1 MQFQIRVRCSFPPFV
16 LREQQ
21 GVVSLGEDLPT
32 TKNEKKNDDRP
43 NETIWL
49 EDDRQFFS
57 YRLRS
62 SYGIY
67 RVPYST
73 GYTCSYMLF
82 ALGNGHCRNYVR
94 ARFHGLKYCNTSGI
108 WPRWADRG
116 ECGVRSFLLFVLR
129 TYICKETNERSN
141 TTTQIHT
148 DRRFMTGKAKT

>member
-32 TKNEKKNDDRP
+32 TKNEKKNDDRR

-49 EDDRQFFS
+49 DDRQFFS

-62 SYGIY
+62 SYGTGY
-67 RVPYST
+67 RT
-73 GYTCSYMLF
+73 GYTCSYNMLF

-94 ARFHGLKYCNTSGI
+94 AHFHGLKYCNTSGI

-129 TYICKETNERSN
+129 TYVKKRTNEYN
-141 TTTQIHT
+141 YTDTYGQTIH
-148 DRRFMTGKAKT
+148 DRKSENMIILL